1 MIYRDP
7 THELLKAYVNVLKG
21 SIIYD
26 GVVIPVGTKIPR
38 RATEYVL
45 IYKESLENV
54 STGDKV
60 VYQASVAMQIVSMQD
75 VSEGD
80 ETPVNRILEQII
92 EVISDPEMFIMN
104 HFKCLTAIPAGMDR
118 DTDLTDNS
126 YNIVRI
132 LRMLNFIEQTK

>member
-7 THELLKAYVNVLKG
+7 THELLKAYVNVLKE

-80 ETPVNRILEQII
+80 ETPVNSITEQII
-92 EVISDPEMFIMN
+92 EVISDPEMFIMD
-104 HFKCLTAIPAGMDR
+104 HFKCLTAIPVGMDR

>member
-7 THELLKAYVNVLKG
+7 TKEILKAYVNLLKG
-21 SIIYD
+21 SIIYN
-26 GVVIPVGTKIPR
+26 GVTIPVGTRIPR

-45 IYKESLENV
+45 ICKNSLENF

-60 VYQASVAMQIVSMQD
+60 VYQVIVALQVVSMQAI
-75 VSEGD
+75 SEGD
-80 ETPVNRILEQII
+80 ETPVNSITEQILE
-92 EVISDPEMFIMN
+92 VMDPEMFIMN
-104 HFKCLTAIPAGMDR
+104 NFKCLTAIPAGMDR

-132 LRMLNFIEQTK
+132 LNMSNFIEQVK

>member
-7 THELLKAYVNVLKG
+7 TKEILKAYVNLLKG
-21 SIIYD
+21 SIIYN
-26 GVVIPVGTKIPR
+26 GVTIPVGTRIPR

-45 IYKESLENV
+45 IYKNSLENF

-60 VYQASVAMQIVSMQD
+60 VYQVIVALQVVSMQAI
-75 VSEGD
+75 SEGD
-80 ETPVNRILEQII
+80 ETPVNSITEQILE
-92 EVISDPEMFIMN
+92 VMDPEMFIMN
-104 HFKCLTAIPAGMDR
+104 NFKCLTAIPAGMDR

-132 LRMLNFIEQTK
+132 LNMSNFIEQVK